1 MVHRRYEG
9 LGPKPMAGVDIYR
22 IEAGRIAEHRDVQR
36 EEVSPTASGHPMFT
50 VAPSTAR
57 WPGDDGPAV
66 DR

>member
-1 MVHRRYEG
+1 
-9 LGPKPMAGVDIYR
+9 MAGVDIYR